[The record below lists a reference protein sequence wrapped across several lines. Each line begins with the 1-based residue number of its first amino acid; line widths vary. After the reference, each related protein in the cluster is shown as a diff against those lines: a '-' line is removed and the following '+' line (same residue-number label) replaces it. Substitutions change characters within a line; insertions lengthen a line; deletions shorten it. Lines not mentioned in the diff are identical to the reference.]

1 MAEAVDRY
9 VSAGGLRLH
18 FRDWGGPGRVPA
30 IALHGFALNARSWDE
45 VAPALSRRLRL
56 LAFDQRGHG
65 LSEWAPALSDYS
77 REHMV
82 RDVEEV
88 VAALGLDRPVVI
100 GHSMGGMNA
109 LTFAARN
116 PEKLRALVLVDVG
129 PEVRVDG
136 AQEVVRFVAGPY
148 EMDSLDAWVEHTA
161 KYYPWRSKERIR
173 ARLEVSLRKTATG
186 KLARQYD
193 ERFRSADF
201 PGVAQQARETRA
213 QRGEAEWSGWAQ
225 GPTHQAEDLWSL
237 ARRLRAP
244 TLLVHGG
251 ASPVLTR
258 EMAER
263 FAAAVPCVR
272 LVTIPGAGHSVAGD
286 APDEFAK
293 VANEFLDEVL
303 GPA

>member
-1 MAEAVDRY
+1 MDREARLREAEGEMTQAVERY
-9 VSAGGLRLH
+9 VTAGGLRLH

-30 IALHGFALNARSWDE
+30 LAFHGFALNAHSWDE
-45 VAPALSRRLRL
+45 VAPSLSQRLRL

-65 LSEWAPALSDYS
+65 LSERPAVLAHYARDS
-77 REHMV
+77 MV
-82 RDVEEV
+82 RDIEEI

-116 PEKLRALVLVDVG
+116 PDKLRALVLVDVG
-129 PEVRVDG
+129 PEVKVDG
-136 AQEVVRFVAGPY
+136 AEEVIRFVAGPY
-148 EMDSLDAWVEHTA
+148 ELDSLDAWVEHTA

-173 ARLEVSLRKTATG
+173 ARLEVSLRKTESG
-186 KLARQYD
+186 KLAKQYD

-201 PGVAQQARETRA
+201 RGVAQ
-213 QRGEAEWSGWAQ
+213 G
-225 GPTHQAEDLWSL
+225 EDLWSL

-244 TLLVHGG
+244 TLLVHGEK
-251 ASPVLTR
+251 SPVLTR

-263 FAAAVPCVR
+263 FAHSVSGVR

-286 APDEFAK
+286 APDAFAR
-293 VANEFLDEVL
+293 VVNEFLDEVL
-303 GPA
+303 GSA